1 MVRAHPGADYI
12 FHFFF
17 PQCCFVDAGC
27 DITDDCDLNAECV
40 SEEGKGHKC
49 HCNDGFQGD
58 GKTCEKL
65 VIGCNVI
72 DNCDKYASCLF
83 SKVEGGY
90 RCKCDTERVSTECP
104 NIFCTGI
111 YHFQTVEKGEKNL

>member
-1 MVRAHPGADYI
+1 MVRAHPGAEYQ
-12 FHFFF
+12 FF
-17 PQCCFVDAGC
+17 PIFPFLFSLFLDAGC
-27 DITDDCDLNAECV
+27 DITNDCDLNADCV
-40 SEEGKGHKC
+40 FEEGKGHKC

-83 SKVEGGY
+83 SQVEGGY
-90 RCKCDTERVSTECP
+90 RCKCDTERVSIAGC
-104 NIFCTGI
+104 IR
-111 YHFQTVEKGEKNL
+111 